1 MMVRR
6 LRQAMLTVMM
16 LCILC
21 VGSVLAKEDKSGSAD
36 EVTVLFTH
44 DIHSHLD
51 EFRNADGKVGG
62 FARLKTLL
70 DEARGSNPATFVFDG
85 GDFSMGTLYQT
96 VYETEAAELTMLG
109 RLGYDATTFGN
120 HEFDYRSEGLS
131 RMFHSA
137 LENAGDDPSI
147 VLPKFVSANIDWEK
161 NDTEENR
168 LIRKTLE
175 DYGSTPYT
183 IVEREGVRIGVFGVL
198 GKDAEAC
205 APESG
210 LEFEPIVETSREVV
224 KELEKEKV
232 DMIVCLSHSG
242 TNEEEDKSEDEIL
255 AKEVPEIDVIVSAH
269 THTKLDEYIKSGDT
283 YIVSAGCY
291 GEYLGDLKMTPS
303 EDGRWKLDE
312 YTLHHLDESVTPDA
326 KVNEELDRYKRL
338 VDEEY
343 LSRFDYTF
351 DKVLAENSVA
361 FTQMDRFALEVEEDP
376 LGSIIADA
384 YIYAVEQAE
393 GTDYDK
399 VDVAVVPS
407 GTIRDTLQKGV
418 LTVSDAFN
426 VCSLGIG
433 ADRIPGYPLVSVYLT
448 GAELKTAAEIDV
460 SVSPIM
466 TTAQLYP
473 SGLHWTYNPNRMMLN
488 RVTDAALY
496 DDLAP
501 SGGKKAQ
508 KLEDDRLY
516 RVVAGLYSA
525 QMLGAVE
532 DTSKGL
538 LKITP
543 KDRDGVAIKDFEK
556 HIIHDKNGAELKEWY
571 ALARYLESFEKNGE
585 GISQVP
591 QSYGKTEGRK
601 AEVDSKNIIEL
612 VKRPNKFAFIV
623 YGAVLCIILIIALA
637 VRFIIKRR
645 KKKKNM
651 IY

>member
-1 MMVRR
+1 M
-6 LRQAMLTVMM
+6 T
-16 LCILC
+16 
-21 VGSVLAKEDKSGSAD
+21 
-36 EVTVLFTH
+36 
-44 DIHSHLD
+44 
-51 EFRNADGKVGG
+51 
-62 FARLKTLL
+62 
-70 DEARGSNPATFVFDG
+70 
-85 GDFSMGTLYQT
+85 
-96 VYETEAAELTMLG
+96 
-109 RLGYDATTFGN
+109 
-120 HEFDYRSEGLS
+120 
-131 RMFHSA
+131 
-137 LENAGDDPSI
+137 
-147 VLPKFVSANIDWEK
+147 ANIDWEK
-161 NDTEENR
+161 NDTEDNR
-168 LIRKTLE
+168 LIRKALQ
-175 DYGSTPYT
+175 DYGSTSYT

-198 GKDAEAC
+198 GEDAEAC

-210 LEFEPIVETSREVV
+210 LEFEPIVETSKEVV
-224 KELEKEKV
+224 KELEKEEV

-269 THTKLDEYIKSGDT
+269 THTKLDRHIKSGDT
-283 YIVSAGCY
+283 YIVSAGSY
-291 GEYLGDLKMTPS
+291 GEYLGDLKMTPA
-303 EDGRWKLDE
+303 EDGRWNLDE
-312 YTLHHLDESVTPDA
+312 YTLHHLDESVAPDE
-326 KVNEELDRYKRL
+326 KVNEELDTYKKL
-338 VDEEY
+338 VNEEY

-351 DKVLAENSVA
+351 DKVLADNSVA

-384 YIYAVEQAE
+384 YVYAVEQAE
-393 GTDYDK
+393 GADYDE

-407 GTIRDTLQKGV
+407 GTIRDTLQIGA

-488 RVTDAALY
+488 RVTEAALY

-501 SGGKKAQ
+501 SNEKKAQ
-508 KLEDDRLY
+508 ELEDDRLY

-543 KDRDGVAIKDFEK
+543 KDKDGVEIKDFEK

-571 ALARYLESFEKNGE
+571 ALARYLESFDKSGE

-591 QSYGKTEGRK
+591 QSYGQPEGRK
-601 AEVDSKNIIEL
+601 KEVDSKNIIDL
-612 VKRPNKFAFIV
+612 VKQPNKFAFIV
-623 YGAVLCIILIIALA
+623 YGAAICLILIIVLV

>member
-1 MMVRR
+1 MIRR
-6 LRQAMLTVMM
+6 RMRQTMLTVMM

-21 VGSVLAKEDKSGSAD
+21 VSSVLAKEDKSSAD
-36 EVTVLFTH
+36 EVTILFTH
-44 DIHSHLD
+44 DLHSHLD

-62 FARLKTLL
+62 FARLKTLI
-70 DEARGSNPATFVFDG
+70 DEERGSHPATFVFDG

-109 RLGYDATTFGN
+109 RLGFDATTFGN
-120 HEFDYRSEGLS
+120 HEFDYRSQGLS
-131 RMFHSA
+131 NMFHSA

-147 VLPKFVSANIDWEK
+147 VLPKFVTANIDWEK
-161 NDTEENR
+161 NDTEDNR
-168 LIRKTLE
+168 LIRKALQ
-175 DYGSTPYT
+175 DYGSTSYT

-198 GKDAEAC
+198 GEDAEAC

-210 LEFEPIVETSREVV
+210 LEFEPIVETSKEVV
-224 KELEKEKV
+224 KELEKEEV

-269 THTKLDEYIKSGDT
+269 THTKLDRHIKSGDT
-283 YIVSAGCY
+283 YIVSAGSY
-291 GEYLGDLKMTPS
+291 GEYLGDLKMTPA
-303 EDGRWKLDE
+303 EDGRWNLDE
-312 YTLHHLDESVTPDA
+312 YTLHHLDESVAPDE
-326 KVNEELDRYKRL
+326 KVNEELDTYKKL
-338 VDEEY
+338 VNEEY

-351 DKVLAENSVA
+351 DKVLADNSVA

-384 YIYAVEQAE
+384 YVYAVEQAE
-393 GTDYDK
+393 GADYDE

-407 GTIRDTLQKGV
+407 GTIRDTLQIGA

-488 RVTDAALY
+488 RVTEAALY

-501 SGGKKAQ
+501 SNEKKAQ
-508 KLEDDRLY
+508 ELEDDRLY

-543 KDRDGVAIKDFEK
+543 KDKDGVEIKDFEK

-571 ALARYLESFEKNGE
+571 ALARYLESFDKSGE

-591 QSYGKTEGRK
+591 QSYGQPEGRK
-601 AEVDSKNIIEL
+601 KEVDSKNIIDL
-612 VKRPNKFAFIV
+612 VKQPNKFAFIV
-623 YGAVLCIILIIALA
+623 YGAAICLILIIVLV

>member
-1 MMVRR
+1 MMIRR
-6 LRQAMLTVMM
+6 RMRQTMLTVMM

-21 VGSVLAKEDKSGSAD
+21 VSSVLAKEDKSSAD
-36 EVTVLFTH
+36 EVTILFTH
-44 DIHSHLD
+44 DLHSHLD

-62 FARLKTLL
+62 FARLKTLI
-70 DEARGSNPATFVFDG
+70 DEERGSHPATFVFDG

-109 RLGYDATTFGN
+109 RLGFDATTFGN
-120 HEFDYRSEGLS
+120 HEFDYRSQGLS
-131 RMFHSA
+131 NMFHSA

-147 VLPKFVSANIDWEK
+147 VLPKFVTANIDWEK
-161 NDTEENR
+161 NDTEDNR
-168 LIRKTLE
+168 LIRKALQ
-175 DYGSTPYT
+175 DYGSTSYT

-198 GKDAEAC
+198 GEDAEAC

-210 LEFEPIVETSREVV
+210 LEFEPIVETSKEVV
-224 KELEKEKV
+224 KELEKEEV

-269 THTKLDEYIKSGDT
+269 THTKLDRHIKSGDT
-283 YIVSAGCY
+283 YIVSAGSY
-291 GEYLGDLKMTPS
+291 GEYLGDLKMTPA
-303 EDGRWKLDE
+303 EDGRWNLDE
-312 YTLHHLDESVTPDA
+312 YTLHHLDESVAPDE
-326 KVNEELDRYKRL
+326 KVNEELDTYKKL
-338 VDEEY
+338 VNEEY

-351 DKVLAENSVA
+351 DKVLADNSVA

-384 YIYAVEQAE
+384 YVYAVEQAE
-393 GTDYDK
+393 GADYDE

-407 GTIRDTLQKGV
+407 GTIRDTLQIGA

-488 RVTDAALY
+488 RVTEAALY

-501 SGGKKAQ
+501 SNEKKAQ
-508 KLEDDRLY
+508 ELEDDRLY

-543 KDRDGVAIKDFEK
+543 KDKDGVEIKDFEK

-571 ALARYLESFEKNGE
+571 ALARYLESFDKSGE

-591 QSYGKTEGRK
+591 QSYGQPEGRK
-601 AEVDSKNIIEL
+601 KEVDSKNIIDL
-612 VKRPNKFAFIV
+612 VKQPNKFAFIV
-623 YGAVLCIILIIALA
+623 YGAAICLILIIVLV